1 MPNSYSITSCRK
13 EPQRNRSGLLCE
25 RFYMEKT
32 ISLSSLKARG
42 WTKTMIDSLL
52 PEPELV
58 PNPYFKSS
66 TMRVWNMND
75 VLAAEETDS
84 FKNFQNAVQEYTKIV
99 NKVPNK
105 IHITNPALDYPNA
118 RQIKRHFILNIGA
131 TNTGKTYTALQAFKQ
146 AKSGVYL
153 APLRLLAMEIQDRML
168 EDGIPCSMVTGEE
181 ENIVP
186 NACLMSSTVEK
197 IDLSQRYEVG
207 IIDECQMIADQERGG
222 SWTRAIL
229 GLAADTIYLCMSPDA
244 EDICIKL
251 IEMCGDTY
259 EVNVC
264 ERKIP
269 LNYTGIIP
277 PRSLQRHDAVI
288 LFTRKDV
295 LRYAEELKSKG
306 LKSSVVYGALP
317 YKARKRQVEM
327 YNNGET
333 DIIVST
339 DAIGMGMNL
348 PIKRVIFADI
358 KKFDGKEVRLLK
370 PSEVKQIGGRAGR
383 YGMFEKGEVGMI
395 NNFGGCNVIADG
407 LSTPNNKI
415 KKAYIPFP
423 DELIKESDDKVSK
436 VMAEWNQI
444 KYPRMFKHQVM
455 KFTIKKVMYLEKKYP
470 TMDKQLIVKLANIM
484 FDEKKETLFALWAS
498 YIRMYLN
505 GETIPLP
512 PVYGK
517 YLQEFELMYEELD
530 MYYSFHKTLGLPF
543 NNEMLMMAKEEVVE
557 NINKLLVATNSKKK
571 TNKYC
576 VACGRKIGKDSQY
589 DTCEHCHKKIQK
601 RKRRGRHY

>member
-1 MPNSYSITSCRK
+1 
-13 EPQRNRSGLLCE
+13 
-25 RFYMEKT
+25 MEKT
-32 ISLSSLKARG
+32 ISLSSLKSRG

-52 PEPELV
+52 PEPTFV

-66 TMRVWNMND
+66 TMRVWKMED
-75 VLAAEETDS
+75 VLRAEETES
-84 FKNFQNAVQEYTKIV
+84 FKNFQNAVEEYTKIV
-99 NKVPNK
+99 NKTPNK
-105 IHITNPALDYPNA
+105 INISNPALDYPNA
-118 RQIKRHFILNIGA
+118 RSMKRHFILNIGA

-146 AKSGVYL
+146 AETGVYL

-168 EDGIPCSMVTGEE
+168 DENILCSMTTGEE
-181 ENIVP
+181 ENIIP
-186 NACLMSSTVEK
+186 GAKLMSSTVEK
-197 IDLSQRYEVG
+197 IDLSQKYEVG

-229 GLAADTIYLCMSPDA
+229 GLAAKTIYLCMSPDA

-259 EVNVC
+259 EINVC

-269 LNYTGIIP
+269 LNYAGIIP
-277 PRSLQRHDAVI
+277 ARSLERHDAVI
-288 LFTRKDV
+288 LFSRKDV
-295 LRYAEELKSKG
+295 LRYAEELKNKG

-317 YKARKRQVEM
+317 YKARKKQVEM

-348 PIKRVIFADI
+348 PIKRVVFADI
-358 KKFDGKEVRLLK
+358 KKFDGKEVRALN
-370 PSEVKQIGGRAGR
+370 PSEIKQIGGRAGR
-383 YGMFEKGEVGMI
+383 YGMFDKGEVGII
-395 NNFGGCNVIADG
+395 NSFGNCNIISDG

-436 VMAEWNQI
+436 VMIEWNQI
-444 KYPRMFKHQVM
+444 RYPRMFKHQVM
-455 KFTIKKVMYLEKKYP
+455 KFTLKKVMYLEKKYP
-470 TMDKQLIVKLANIM
+470 TMDRSMIVKLANIM

-498 YIRMYLN
+498 YIRMLLN
-505 GETIPLP
+505 NEEIPLP
-512 PVYGK
+512 VIYGK
-517 YLQEFELMYEELD
+517 YLQEFELLYEELD
-530 MYYSFHKTLGLPF
+530 LYYSFHKTMGLPF
-543 NNEMLMMAKEEVVE
+543 NNELLMQAKEEVIE

>member
-1 MPNSYSITSCRK
+1 
-13 EPQRNRSGLLCE
+13 
-25 RFYMEKT
+25 
-32 ISLSSLKARG
+32 
-42 WTKTMIDSLL
+42 MIDSLL
-52 PEPELV
+52 PEPELI

-66 TMRVWNMND
+66 TMRVWSLND
-75 VLAAEETDS
+75 VMKAEETES
-84 FKNFQNAVQEYTKIV
+84 FKNFQNAVQEYT
-99 NKVPNK
+99 NKVNQVTDK
-105 IHITNPALDYPNA
+105 VHISNPALDYPNA
-118 RQIKRHFILNIGA
+118 RAIKRHFILNIGA

-168 EDGIPCSMVTGEE
+168 DEGIPCSMVTGEE

-186 NACLMSSTVEK
+186 NANLMSSTVEK
-197 IDLSQRYEVG
+197 IDLSQKYEIG

-229 GLAADTIYLCMSPDA
+229 GLAAETIYLCMSQDA

-259 EVNVC
+259 EINVC

-269 LNYTGIIP
+269 LNYAGIIP
-277 PRSLQRHDAVI
+277 ARSLERHDAVI

-317 YKARKRQVEM
+317 YKARKKQVEM

-383 YGMFEKGEVGMI
+383 YGMFDKGEVGMI
-395 NNFGGCNVIADG
+395 NNFGGCNVISDG
-407 LSTPNNKI
+407 LETPNYKI

-423 DELIKESDDKVSK
+423 DELIRESDDKVSK
-436 VMAEWNQI
+436 VMTEWNQI

-470 TMDKQLIVKLANIM
+470 TMDRYMIVKLANIM
-484 FDEKKETLFALWAS
+484 FDEKKETLFSLWAS

-512 PVYGK
+512 PIYGK
-517 YLQEFELMYEELD
+517 YLQEFELLYEELD
-530 MYYSFHKTLGLPF
+530 LYYSFHKTMNIPF
-543 NNEMLMMAKEEVVE
+543 NNDELMLAKEDVVE
-557 NINKLLVATNSKKK
+557 SINKLLIATNSKKK
-571 TNKYC
+571 PAKYC
-576 VACGRKIGKDSQY
+576 VTCGRKIGKDSQY
-589 DTCEHCHKKIQK
+589 DTCEHCYKKLQK
-601 RKRRGRHY
+601 RKKHGRHY